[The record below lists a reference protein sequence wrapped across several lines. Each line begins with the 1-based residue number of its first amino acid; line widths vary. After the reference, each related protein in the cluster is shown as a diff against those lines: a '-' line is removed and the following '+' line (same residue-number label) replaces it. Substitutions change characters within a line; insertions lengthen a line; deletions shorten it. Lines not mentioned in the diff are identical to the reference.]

1 MDNILIKIIS
11 DETFLTILSGIIVF
25 IISQIIF
32 EFIIKPR
39 EEFNKLKGEIICC
52 LTMYDNVI
60 ANPLKYDDIKKVR
73 KNKKYLDASK
83 NIRLIASRFAG
94 ILESHKF
101 ICRKKK
107 YYIVTNN
114 LIRLSNNLW
123 IDERSKDDIYNENL
137 KLENEIKRKFK
148 IKQN

>member
-1 MDNILIKIIS
+1 MIMSLPIHWNTMIL
-11 DETFLTILSGIIVF
+11 
-25 IISQIIF
+25 
-32 EFIIKPR
+32 
-39 EEFNKLKGEIICC
+39 
-52 LTMYDNVI
+52 
-60 ANPLKYDDIKKVR
+60 KKVR
-73 KNKKYLDASK
+73 ENKEYLDASK

-101 ICRKKK
+101 VCRKKK
-107 YYIVTNN
+107 YYSVTNN

-123 IDERSKDDIYNENL
+123 IDKRSKDDIYNENL